1 MLGLGNLISYIGG
14 FMLAAC
20 DLFCGG
26 GGAALGLK
34 RAGFEIVEG
43 YDIKEQRDYPFEMFV
58 EDALL
63 VDIEPYDFIWA
74 SPPCQSY
81 SIGTRKTNRDKH
93 PDLVGPIRDK
103 LNESGKPWIIEN
115 VMGAPLDVPVVLCGT
130 MFPGL
135 KVFRHRY
142 FESNLPLRVEMKCAH
157 AGHKAKERRP
167 DNGDF
172 FTVAGHNTGTMKEW
186 EDAMGIHWMT
196 KKQTLAEAIPP
207 AYSEYLGKQV
217 IDFINAP

>member
-1 MLGLGNLISYIGG
+1 MHSKKIV
-14 FMLAAC
+14 MC

-26 GGAALGLK
+26 GGSAVGYK
-34 RAGFEIVEG
+34 KAGFYYIEG
-43 YDIKEQRDYPFEMFV
+43 FDIKPQPDYPFESFV
-58 EDALL
+58 EDALA
-63 VDIEPYDFIWA
+63 VDLEPYDFIHA
-74 SPPCQSY
+74 SPPCQSF
-81 SIGTRKTNRDKH
+81 SVGTRSANREKH
-93 PDLVGPIRDK
+93 PDLVEPIRQK
-103 LNESGKPWIIEN
+103 LIDSGKPYIIEN
-115 VMGAPLDVPVVLCGT
+115 VPGAPLLSPVVLCGT

-135 KVFRHRY
+135 KVFRHRC
-142 FESNLPLRVEMKCAH
+142 FESNIPLVVEMKCAH

-207 AYSEYLGKQV
+207 AYSEYLGKQ
-217 IDFINAP
+217 IIRYINED

>member
-1 MLGLGNLISYIGG
+1 MLT
-14 FMLAAC
+14 AC

-26 GGAALGLK
+26 GGAAIGLSL
-34 RAGFEIVEG
+34 AGFGFIEG
-43 YDIKEQRDYPFEMFV
+43 YDIKPQPDYPFEFFL
-58 EDALL
+58 EDALD

-74 SPPCQSY
+74 SPPCQAFSM
-81 SIGTRKTNRDKH
+81 GTRTHNRDNH
-93 PDLVGPIRDK
+93 PDLVEAIREK
-103 LNESGKPWIIEN
+103 IKHKPYIIEN
-115 VMGAPLDVPVVLCGT
+115 VPNAPLINPLILCGT

-135 KVFRHRY
+135 KVFRHRA
-142 FESNLPLRVEMKCAH
+142 FESNLDLAVEMKCAH

-207 AYSEYLGKQV
+207 AYSKYLGKQV
-217 IDFINAP
+217 IEWILN